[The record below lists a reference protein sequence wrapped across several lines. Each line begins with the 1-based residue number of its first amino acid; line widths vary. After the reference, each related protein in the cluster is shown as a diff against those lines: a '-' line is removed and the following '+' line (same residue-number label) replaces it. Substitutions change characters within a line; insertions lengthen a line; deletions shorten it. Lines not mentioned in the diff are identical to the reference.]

1 MYHTK
6 HTTIEESMDLRTT
19 VIDFYLRYEKILLPL
34 LIGLIL
40 SISFYY
46 LDWRNALLWKSGV
59 KFYIL
64 DTKLDLLIPF
74 VPGFVWIYVL
84 YYIFCF
90 TPIIVIN
97 NMDTFRR
104 IALGYLLE
112 GMISFIVFLFYPT
125 RMIRPD
131 IIGNSL
137 SDKLLTIVYNT
148 DPGFNVFPSLHVANS
163 LFVALI
169 FYRYNKKIGLV
180 FLTIALLISVS
191 IFFVKQHY
199 LVDFIGGAIEAVG
212 VYLIVF
218 RGHVFVHTRLNSNL
232 DMIRMNK
239 EME

>member
-6 HTTIEESMDLRTT
+6 HNTIYESMNLRAT
-19 VIDFYLRYEKILLPL
+19 IIESYLRYEKILLSLFVGL
-34 LIGLIL
+34 LL

-46 LDWRNALLWKSGV
+46 LDWHNALLWKSGV
-59 KFYIL
+59 KFHIL

-90 TPIIVIN
+90 TPIIIMN

-112 GMISFIVFLFYPT
+112 GMISFAVFLFYPT
-125 RMIRPD
+125 KMIRPE
-131 IIGNSL
+131 IVGNSL

-180 FLTIALLISVS
+180 FLAIALLISIS

-199 LVDFIGGAIEAVG
+199 LVDFVGGAIEAIG
-212 VYLIVF
+212 VYLLVF
-218 RGHVFVHTRLNSNL
+218 KGHVFVHKGLNTESAMLHTN
-232 DMIRMNK
+232 RNA
-239 EME
+239 